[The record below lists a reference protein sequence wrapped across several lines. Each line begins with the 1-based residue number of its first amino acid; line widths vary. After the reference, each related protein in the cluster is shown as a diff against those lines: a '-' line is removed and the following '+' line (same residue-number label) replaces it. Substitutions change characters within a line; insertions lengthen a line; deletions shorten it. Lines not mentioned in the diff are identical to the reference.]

1 MQELILMAAKHAPYD
16 FLIKMIKDVL
26 LEIEKDGLT
35 AKNKHTLGGLCML
48 FITKD
53 LVDGE
58 DVFALI
64 NKFKKEDQILS
75 HFNQKQ

>member
-35 AKNKHTLGGLCML
+35 DENKRKLGTICML

-53 LVDGE
+53 IVDGKDIFE
-58 DVFALI
+58 LI
-64 NKFKKEDQILS
+64 NRFKNEGQILS